1 MGRVSWRRSFQIPG
15 NPLPGGSVGSFGISE
30 GNITGRGEKKEKKPP
45 EIRCLAATPSRE
57 VAQKLKSASSKQ
69 RLNREVRAAFL
80 EWGPGLN
87 ALRTI

>member
-1 MGRVSWRRSFQIPG
+1 MGRVSWRGSFQIPG

-57 VAQKLKSASSKQ
+57 VAQRLASASS
-69 RLNREVRAAFL
+69 
-80 EWGPGLN
+80 
-87 ALRTI
+87 